1 MSDIQGEESV
11 LKGRKSTSFFDRFFI
26 NSRNMALEPVK
37 LTFGNVTVEGNIL
50 SSADSDTII
59 RQGVELL
66 LIQKKQAQLNYWN
79 SILTMGMTFLTVIGM
94 IFTIGKGVKNEPYR
108 RP

>member
-1 MSDIQGEESV
+1 M
-11 LKGRKSTSFFDRFFI
+11 KGRTSTSFFDQFFI
-26 NSRNMALEPVK
+26 DPGNMALEPVK

-50 SSADSDTII
+50 SSTDGNTIVKH
-59 RQGVELL
+59 GVELL

-79 SILTMGMTFLTVIGM
+79 SILTMGMTFLTVVGM
-94 IFTIGKGVKNEPYR
+94 IFAIGKGVKNEPYR